1 MQAFKWFWSTCSCV
15 DLAGRGMGE
24 VHVSFHAVRRQLR
37 SGVQGGGEAG
47 MGENTHGVIGAHLR
61 CYRLV
66 AVS

>member
-1 MQAFKWFWSTCSCV
+1 M

-24 VHVSFHAVRRQLR
+24 VHVSFHAVRRQPR
-37 SGVQGGGEAG
+37 SGVPRGGETG

>member
-1 MQAFKWFWSTCSCV
+1 M

-24 VHVSFHAVRRQLR
+24 VHVSFHAVRRELR